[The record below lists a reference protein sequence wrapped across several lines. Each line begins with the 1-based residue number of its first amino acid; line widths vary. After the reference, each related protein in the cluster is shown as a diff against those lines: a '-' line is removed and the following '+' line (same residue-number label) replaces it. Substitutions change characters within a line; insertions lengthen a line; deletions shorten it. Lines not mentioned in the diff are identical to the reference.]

1 MASTSESNSTP
12 RFWSPPLPPPKPP
25 PGFSL
30 RNPFDPDINSPHRNF
45 FEQRIVKRRFIE
57 NNQDKSLIHGH
68 KLQDHTAIFIESNDL
83 SSLQEAIDEYAQ
95 TEDESLLTIF
105 KSFELN
111 YPNSFSFKLAKILQL
126 HPPFQIRTEIVAILH
141 SIQKN
146 PTSFLHSKI
155 LMAMRNLLL
164 HSVKVESEEI
174 LFPVL
179 CQTIG
184 LLADRLYRSSLVWEE
199 LLQYACDCISA
210 DSQSNNKK
218 GLTLFVEFPVNAFQN
233 REFWLNQGNFDLV
246 VLKNSEFIY
255 SMDQDLKA
263 LAYDSSISLMLLS
276 KNFQKTDLYDSLL
289 LILLNIIDQHGDEQ
303 VLVNRVSRLCDLVS
317 LDDGNFF
324 KGKYGEVFWC
334 MIRAAEVEGASE
346 ELRIKTCTV
355 IKELYEENVIKNVSC
370 EEMKRVLVVAMNM
383 LSCVVDDPLW
393 YDVDYEYSVNVG
405 LTDAFYLG
413 IFLFNS
419 LSLDGDEGVFVP
431 TAIEI
436 ITVKYASK
444 IDWQLRHA
452 ALLAIGW
459 IAERNFKGQDM
470 IQYFDQVV
478 SLVLK
483 SLDDLDPR
491 VLWAAMHAIACLSEF
506 KEQLMHGDYHK
517 KLLTKLVPIIRWN
530 SCVRVQLYAV
540 IGIHSLV
547 KNCGIDKILPFGEP
561 MVASLLVLL
570 LLKHDKQKLQV
581 EAIDTLKS
589 FAVSMPVTFRQ
600 NYYDTTMETLKV
612 ILFNKHSSPALLI
625 FAKCLEC
632 MIYLVRK
639 VGPDSFKEEEAVQV
653 VESLISLE
661 GKLSNTG
668 YFAKC
673 IILQALEQICRC
685 PRVSIDKFIDK
696 LMPMLLGS
704 IQHYLDLTVD
714 KLKDDGEK
722 DLVETMIVQACNIL
736 SYFAVRSSRSF
747 PPHIGKVNT
756 MFTRLLGCSSFQIRK
771 ASILGLPNLLLSL
784 KVADKNME
792 IKRGFTFFIVQSLI
806 EALKKETDRDL
817 YTIVMR
823 LLARCI
829 QTSSSFF
836 SDQLIKV
843 IADGIDDT
851 TKKIID
857 TEINKAEEVVASESG
872 CESLPTEDTLQEV
885 VQLIETTIITFKDR
899 CKLHVDDLMSN
910 VVDFLADDN
919 PDRLVAFA
927 ISIFNVT
934 FPLFP
939 DKLPTYH
946 DRYNL
951 AFCFALKRDY
961 PCSGLHATRA
971 IGICAMYGGDQF
983 KSSAKVCI
991 LRLYKVIS
999 KRLSISELLYDTA
1012 VSALGKII
1020 EFQRDIIGPKVVQK
1034 WLNFLPLKH
1043 AYDEARYAHGLLSKL
1058 IQSSDEDLFGSNNK
1072 NLPKIISAIKEILS
1086 GPDRIGTEEAINQ
1099 MIDFIDQHGG
1109 MEIELGGTRGTTFI
1123 VF

>member
-459 IAERNFKGQDM
+459 IAERNFKG
-470 IQYFDQVV
+470 
-478 SLVLK
+478 
-483 SLDDLDPR
+483 
-491 VLWAAMHAIACLSEF
+491 
-506 KEQLMHGDYHK
+506 
-517 KLLTKLVPIIRWN
+517 
-530 SCVRVQLYAV
+530 
-540 IGIHSLV
+540 
-547 KNCGIDKILPFGEP
+547 
-561 MVASLLVLL
+561 
-570 LLKHDKQKLQV
+570 
-581 EAIDTLKS
+581 
-589 FAVSMPVTFRQ
+589 
-600 NYYDTTMETLKV
+600 
-612 ILFNKHSSPALLI
+612 
-625 FAKCLEC
+625 
-632 MIYLVRK
+632 
-639 VGPDSFKEEEAVQV
+639 
-653 VESLISLE
+653 
-661 GKLSNTG
+661 
-668 YFAKC
+668 
-673 IILQALEQICRC
+673 
-685 PRVSIDKFIDK
+685 
-696 LMPMLLGS
+696 
-704 IQHYLDLTVD
+704 
-714 KLKDDGEK
+714 
-722 DLVETMIVQACNIL
+722 
-736 SYFAVRSSRSF
+736 
-747 PPHIGKVNT
+747 
-756 MFTRLLGCSSFQIRK
+756 
-771 ASILGLPNLLLSL
+771 
-784 KVADKNME
+784 
-792 IKRGFTFFIVQSLI
+792 
-806 EALKKETDRDL
+806 
-817 YTIVMR
+817 
-823 LLARCI
+823 
-829 QTSSSFF
+829 
-836 SDQLIKV
+836 
-843 IADGIDDT
+843 
-851 TKKIID
+851 
-857 TEINKAEEVVASESG
+857 
-872 CESLPTEDTLQEV
+872 
-885 VQLIETTIITFKDR
+885 
-899 CKLHVDDLMSN
+899 
-910 VVDFLADDN
+910 
-919 PDRLVAFA
+919 
-927 ISIFNVT
+927 
-934 FPLFP
+934 
-939 DKLPTYH
+939 
-946 DRYNL
+946 
-951 AFCFALKRDY
+951 
-961 PCSGLHATRA
+961 
-971 IGICAMYGGDQF
+971 
-983 KSSAKVCI
+983 
-991 LRLYKVIS
+991 
-999 KRLSISELLYDTA
+999 
-1012 VSALGKII
+1012 
-1020 EFQRDIIGPKVVQK
+1020 
-1034 WLNFLPLKH
+1034 
-1043 AYDEARYAHGLLSKL
+1043 
-1058 IQSSDEDLFGSNNK
+1058 
-1072 NLPKIISAIKEILS
+1072 
-1086 GPDRIGTEEAINQ
+1086 
-1099 MIDFIDQHGG
+1099 
-1109 MEIELGGTRGTTFI
+1109 
-1123 VF
+1123 